1 MTPLLYVDG
10 IKAITDGCSLFN
22 PETEKDIPNS
32 EAENCIVILDGQHRY
47 MAALESKLDLN
58 NLIVYKDYTKAST
71 KELLS
76 VTNTDSFSWNGGDM
90 VKGASLFSPEN
101 EVAQFASQLVD
112 KGYSHSTIGYI
123 LCFAGGKLTKTHY
136 SRIMRGEMIEVEY
149 NVKRAEDFLN
159 SARKIFDDK
168 FIKMRYLISAI
179 ADLTNKSQGDYS
191 KWLVALEQLDEDDK
205 NSIKKASSDNKNSEI
220 KELEADIVEF
230 ADLGD
235 YINQPVKTYSSGM
248 KSRLGFAVNVNI
260 KPEILIIDEALS
272 VGDAVFRKK
281 CLDKVNS
288 IMESKDVTL
297 LFVTH
302 SMATAKKFCRRGIVL
317 KNGTVMHDSG
327 IEEAVDVYNKM
338 YGVKK

>member
-1 MTPLLYVDG
+1 MKDFNICSVASLIEEGKVVAFVKGNRNVNRKNICSKKRTLKDYHGNMTPLLYVDG
-10 IKAITDGCSLFN
+10 LKAISDGCSLFN
-22 PETEKDIPNS
+22 PETKMDIPNS

-220 KELEADIVEF
+220 KE
-230 ADLGD
+230 
-235 YINQPVKTYSSGM
+235 
-248 KSRLGFAVNVNI
+248 
-260 KPEILIIDEALS
+260 AL
-272 VGDAVFRKK
+272 RKH
-281 CLDKVNS
+281 LPTEQN
-288 IMESKDVTL
+288 
-297 LFVTH
+297 
-302 SMATAKKFCRRGIVL
+302 
-317 KNGTVMHDSG
+317 
-327 IEEAVDVYNKM
+327 
-338 YGVKK
+338 

>member
-1 MTPLLYVDG
+1 MKNFFICSVASLINEGKVVAFVKGNRNVNRKNICSKKRTLKDYHGNMTPLLYVDG
-10 IKAITDGCSLFN
+10 LKAISDGCSLFN
-22 PETEKDIPNS
+22 PETKKDIPNS

-220 KELEADIVEF
+220 KE
-230 ADLGD
+230 
-235 YINQPVKTYSSGM
+235 
-248 KSRLGFAVNVNI
+248 
-260 KPEILIIDEALS
+260 AL
-272 VGDAVFRKK
+272 RKH
-281 CLDKVNS
+281 LPTEQN
-288 IMESKDVTL
+288 
-297 LFVTH
+297 
-302 SMATAKKFCRRGIVL
+302 
-317 KNGTVMHDSG
+317 
-327 IEEAVDVYNKM
+327 
-338 YGVKK
+338 

>member
-1 MTPLLYVDG
+1 M
-10 IKAITDGCSLFN
+10 
-22 PETEKDIPNS
+22 
-32 EAENCIVILDGQHRY
+32 
-47 MAALESKLDLN
+47 
-58 NLIVYKDYTKAST
+58 
-71 KELLS
+71 
-76 VTNTDSFSWNGGDM
+76 
-90 VKGASLFSPEN
+90 
-101 EVAQFASQLVD
+101 
-112 KGYSHSTIGYI
+112 
-123 LCFAGGKLTKTHY
+123 
-136 SRIMRGEMIEVEY
+136 
-149 NVKRAEDFLN
+149 
-159 SARKIFDDK
+159 
-168 FIKMRYLISAI
+168 
-179 ADLTNKSQGDYS
+179 
-191 KWLVALEQLDEDDK
+191 
-205 NSIKKASSDNKNSEI
+205 KNSEI